1 MSPPTSSPTPPSTS
15 ADPPLGSGQSVPTA
29 FGNIALV
36 MATPTDDS
44 EVFDDLL
51 ADVEAYLQRC
61 SVLTEFAEGQVQER
75 IRLMRAVE
83 QLAADREGHLQ
94 TIQELE
100 QRLQSLEGSLIVRV
114 ARAPHNVWRR
124 VRRSTS

>member
-1 MSPPTSSPTPPSTS
+1 METPQ
-15 ADPPLGSGQSVPTA
+15 A
-29 FGNIALV
+29 
-36 MATPTDDS
+36 DDS
-44 EVFDDLL
+44 FVEELV

-94 TIQELE
+94 TIQALE
-100 QRLQSLEGSLIVRV
+100 QRLQSLEGSLAVRV
-114 ARAPHNVWRR
+114 VRAPHNVWRR

>member
-1 MSPPTSSPTPPSTS
+1 METPQ
-15 ADPPLGSGQSVPTA
+15 A
-29 FGNIALV
+29 
-36 MATPTDDS
+36 DDS
-44 EVFDDLL
+44 FVEELV

-100 QRLQSLEGSLIVRV
+100 QRLQSLEGSVVVRV

-124 VRRSTS
+124 VRRSPS